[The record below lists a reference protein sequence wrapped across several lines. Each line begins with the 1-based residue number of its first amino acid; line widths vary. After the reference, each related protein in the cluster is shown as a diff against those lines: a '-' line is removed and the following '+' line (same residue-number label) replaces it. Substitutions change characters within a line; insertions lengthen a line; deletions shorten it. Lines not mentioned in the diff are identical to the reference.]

1 MIGRSILHYKI
12 TEELGY
18 GGMGKIYKAEDTRLE
33 RDVAIKFLPHHIS
46 IDPDQRIRFQ
56 REAKAAASLNH
67 PNIAAIYNFEEVD
80 DLIFMVMEFIDG
92 QDLRKILDDASGML
106 STPKLSIEV
115 ILRYAIM
122 ILQGLEAAHAK
133 GIVHRDIKP
142 ENIMVTTEGQVKIT
156 DFGLAKMTGSEL
168 LTKAGTILG
177 TVAYM
182 SPEQL
187 SNKPIDLRTDIW
199 SWGVML
205 YEMISGERPFTGHYE
220 QSIIYSIINDSPKPL
235 QSWYPDIPPKLEE
248 VINKTMAKNPDDRYS
263 NCEQL
268 LNDLQTCL
276 SKTEKRN
283 ATQTLEGDT
292 EPKIIAITPQK
303 IPGIAG
309 GYAKLIST
317 VRKLH
322 WKIAIVILFLAALC
336 IYIILH
342 KSPSEETPGKKIA
355 VLPFININDD
365 PADEYFSDGIMEDI
379 LTQLVKIGDLKVIS
393 RTTMMSYKNTNKTL
407 REISQELDA
416 DIVLE
421 GSVRRDAKQLRISAQ
436 LIDASTDEHLWA
448 ETYDKELKEVL
459 TIQSEIA
466 QKIAEALHTKLTP
479 AEKDRL
485 MAPATMNVEA
495 YNLILKGSYYLGQGS
510 REDVERAIEQFKQA
524 LSLEEN
530 NARAWAQ
537 LATAYA
543 RQADL
548 GAVSTEEGY
557 AKARQ
562 AAEKAL
568 ELDDQLA
575 QGHTIMGWIK
585 RSFDWDWVGAEAE
598 CRKALELAPGD
609 VTVIRNMAN
618 LEKSLGRFD
627 QAIRLMQ
634 KASELDPK
642 KVPIYTSLG
651 LMSMH
656 ANRLQEAAAA
666 YQKAIEL
673 NPQYPPAHT
682 FLGLVYLLQGKSE
695 EAIAEIQHESDEGWR
710 LYGLAQ
716 AFYGAKR
723 MVEADAALNSLVS
736 IYGSE
741 SAYQVAAVYAYRG
754 ELDSAFE
761 WLEKAYD
768 LRDGGLSELKGDPF
782 MKKIESDQR
791 YLAFL
796 KKMNLPL

>member
-1 MIGRSILHYKI
+1 MIGRSILHYNI
-12 TEELGY
+12 IEELGS
-18 GGMGKIYKAEDTRLE
+18 GGMGKIYKAKDTRLE
-33 RDVAIKFLPHHIS
+33 RIVAIKFLPHYIS

-56 REAKAAASLNH
+56 REAMAAASLNH
-67 PNIAAIYNFEEVD
+67 PNIAAIYNLEEVD
-80 DLIFMVMEFIDG
+80 DLIFMVLEFIDG
-92 QDLRKILDDASGML
+92 QDLRKILDDASGIP
-106 STPKLSIEV
+106 STPKLSIGV
-115 ILRYAIM
+115 ILRYAIK
-122 ILQGLEAAHAK
+122 IVQGLEAAHAK

-168 LTKAGTILG
+168 LTKTGTIMG

-187 SNKPIDLRTDIW
+187 SNKPVDLRTDIW

-205 YEMISGERPFTGHYE
+205 YEMISGERPFAGHYE
-220 QSIIYSIINDSPKPL
+220 QSIIYSIINENPKPL
-235 QSWYPDIPPKLEE
+235 QSRYPGIPLKLEE
-248 VINKTMAKNPDDRYS
+248 VINKTMAKNPDNRYS
-263 NCEQL
+263 NCKQL
-268 LNDLQTCL
+268 LNDLQICI
-276 SKTEKRN
+276 SKTVKRN
-283 ATQTLEGDT
+283 TAHTLEVDT
-292 EPKIIAITPQK
+292 EPKITTITPKK

-309 GYAKLIST
+309 GYVKLIPT
-317 VRKLH
+317 IRKLL
-322 WKIAIVILFLAALC
+322 WKIVIVILLLVAFST
-336 IYIILH
+336 YVILQ
-342 KSPSEETPGKKIA
+342 KSTSKETNNKKIA
-355 VLPFININDD
+355 VLPFININND

-393 RTTMMSYKNTNKTL
+393 RTTMMSYKNSNKTL

-448 ETYDKELKEVL
+448 ETYDNELKEVL

-466 QKIAEALHTKLTP
+466 QKIAEALHTKLSP

-485 MAPATMNVEA
+485 MAPAILNVEA
-495 YNLILKGSYYLGQGS
+495 YNFILKGSYYLGQGS
-510 REDVERAIEQFKQA
+510 REDVEKAIDQIKQA
-524 LSLEEN
+524 LSLEGN

-537 LATAYA
+537 LATAFA

-557 AKARQ
+557 SKARL

-575 QGHTIMGWIK
+575 QGYTIMGWIK

-627 QAIRLMQ
+627 QAITLMR

-651 LMSMH
+651 LMSMY
-656 ANRLQEAAAA
+656 ANRLEEAATA
-666 YQKAIEL
+666 YKKAIEL

-682 FLGLVYLLQGKSE
+682 FLGLVYLLQGKSDK
-695 EAIAEIQHESDEGWR
+695 AIAEIQHESDEGWR

-716 AFYGAKR
+716 AYYGAKR
-723 MVEADAALNSLVS
+723 MAQADGALNSLVS

-741 SAYQVAAVYAYRG
+741 SAYQVAEVYAYRG
-754 ELDSAFE
+754 EIDSTFE
-761 WLEKAYD
+761 WLEKAYAF
-768 LRDGGLSELKGDPF
+768 RDGGLSELKGDPF
-782 MKKIESDQR
+782 MKNIESDQR
-791 YLAFL
+791 YVAFL
-796 KKMNLPL
+796 KKMKLPL

>member
-12 TEELGY
+12 TEELGS

-33 RDVAIKFLPHHIS
+33 RIVAIKFLPHYIS

-56 REAKAAASLNH
+56 REARAAASLNH
-67 PNIAAIYNFEEVD
+67 PNIAAIYNLEEVD
-80 DLIFMVMEFIDG
+80 DSMFMVMEFIDG
-92 QDLRKILDDASGML
+92 QDLRKILDAASGMQN
-106 STPKLSIEV
+106 TPNLSIEV
-115 ILRYAIM
+115 ILQYATKIV
-122 ILQGLEAAHAK
+122 QGLESAHAK
-133 GIVHRDIKP
+133 GIIHRDIKP

-156 DFGLAKMTGSEL
+156 DFGLAKMSGSEL
-168 LTKAGTILG
+168 LTKAGTIMG

-220 QSIIYSIINDSPKPL
+220 QSIIYSIINENPKPL
-235 QSWYPDIPPKLEE
+235 QSRYPGLPPKIEE
-248 VINKTMAKNPDDRYS
+248 VINKTMAKDPENRYS
-263 NCEQL
+263 NCKQL
-268 LNDLQTCL
+268 LNDLQTCM
-276 SKTEKRN
+276 SRTGKRN
-283 ATQTLEGDT
+283 AVQTLEADT
-292 EPKIIAITPQK
+292 EPKIVAITPQK
-303 IPGIAG
+303 IPRIAG
-309 GYAKLIST
+309 GYVKLIST
-317 VRKLH
+317 ISKPH
-322 WKIAIVILFLAALC
+322 WKIAIAILFLAAFST
-336 IYIILH
+336 YIILH
-342 KSPSEETPGKKIA
+342 KSTSKEVPDKKIA
-355 VLPFININDD
+355 VLPFININNN

-393 RTTMMSYKNTNKTL
+393 RTTMMSYKNSNKTL

-466 QKIAEALHTKLTP
+466 QKIAEALHTELSP

-485 MAPATMNVEA
+485 IAPVTTNVEA
-495 YNLILKGSYYLGQGS
+495 YNHILKGSYYLAQGS
-510 REDVERAIEQFKQA
+510 REDVEQAIDQFKQA

-627 QAIRLMQ
+627 RAITLMQ

-651 LMSMH
+651 LMSMY
-656 ANRLQEAAAA
+656 ANRLEEAAAA

-673 NPQYPPAHT
+673 NPHYPPAHT

-695 EAIAEIQHESDEGWR
+695 KAIAEIQHESDEGWR
-710 LYGLAQ
+710 LYGLSQ
-716 AFYGAKR
+716 AYYGAKQ
-723 MVEADAALNSLVS
+723 MAEADAALSSLVS

-741 SAYQVAAVYAYRG
+741 SAYQIAEVYAYRG
-754 ELDSAFE
+754 EIDSAFE
-761 WLEKAYD
+761 WLEKAYT

-782 MKKIESDQR
+782 MKKIESNQR
-791 YLAFL
+791 YVAFL